1 MNRTINE
8 MLAKAV
14 ADNQRNWDE
23 LLPAL
28 VWSYN
33 TSKHSATGYSPF
45 ELNHGHAPLLPLDA
59 KLQDD
64 SVPLRASEWVH
75 TLGEQVKMLQ
85 NANLANQKKAA
96 AAQAAQYN
104 KDKKRAAQ
112 IKVGDL
118 VHWHHPRIGPELNR
132 KLVSIWRGPFTVT
145 EKLGDVN
152 YRLMDKH
159 GVIADTPAHAGDLMV
174 VNGERP

>member
-1 MNRTINE
+1 MNHTINE
-8 MLAKAV
+8 MMAKAV

-28 VWSYN
+28 VWSHN

-45 ELNHGHAPLLPLDA
+45 ELNHGHAPVLPLDA

-64 SVPLRASEWVH
+64 SVPLRASEWVC

-85 NANLANQKKAA
+85 DVNLVNQKKAA
-96 AAQAAQYN
+96 AAQAAQSN

-112 IKVGDL
+112 IL
-118 VHWHHPRIGPELNR
+118 CIGAALALPQ
-132 KLVSIWRGPFTVT
+132 S
-145 EKLGDVN
+145 
-152 YRLMDKH
+152 
-159 GVIADTPAHAGDLMV
+159 
-174 VNGERP
+174 